1 MEAVHDRNPG
11 LSPAGEESVEVHR
24 IAIAG
29 NGGELRL
36 VGLGEGSAR

>member
-1 MEAVHDRNPG
+1 MDDRNTG
-11 LSPAGEESVEVHR
+11 LGPAGEEGVEVHR

-29 NGGELRL
+29 NGGKPHL